1 MLIFQD
7 LWHVIGH
14 SGPRQ
19 RSYEVLSEKYS
30 DLSEKYSDA
39 EDRISRCLQCM
50 TTMQLGTNIK
60 KKNMPPPNNIKRI
73 LRKHK
78 IEMLESQR
86 VVRQLN

>member
-1 MLIFQD
+1 MLIFQN

-14 SGPRQ
+14 SGARQ
-19 RSYEVLSEKYS
+19 RSYEVLSEKYR
-30 DLSEKYSDA
+30 DA